1 MQLPTGQ
8 LDTLRTD
15 ATALLD
21 ACAAAGIGA
30 GEEDS
35 ETGLPMLAQAFDQL
49 FEVLVRSAADQQSGG
64 TAASAEVTELG
75 EYALQLTDNLGAR
88 IAPSGDDSLRRPLAS
103 LTVNLALWIARHGG
117 VIDTLEPVVDALALF
132 ANTATDTA
140 VLATL
145 HGIIG
150 TIIEAVSP
158 VISQDLEK
166 VNPGRPWRV
175 LLLNQSIVAT
185 RSHDTELMEQAFAT
199 LTHKLPEDA
208 PRFFTEGMQQMDALN
223 YPQHVREVMARYH
236 RQWNVDRS
244 LH

>member
-21 ACAAAGIGA
+21 ACAAAGIPA
-30 GEEDS
+30 EDS
-35 ETGLPMLAQAFDQL
+35 DTGLAVLEQAFDQL
-49 FEVLVRSAADQQSGG
+49 FEVLARAESDLQSGG
-64 TAASAEVTELG
+64 NTGAGDVTELG
-75 EYALQLTDNLGAR
+75 EYALKLIENLAAR
-88 IAPSGDDSLRRPLAS
+88 VGQTGDDSLRQTLAM
-103 LTVNLALWIARHGG
+103 LTVNLALWIARHEG

-132 ANTATDTA
+132 ANTTNDTQA
-140 VLATL
+140 LASL
-145 HGIIG
+145 HDIIS
-150 TIIEAVSP
+150 TIVESVSP

-185 RSHDTELMEQAFAT
+185 RSHNTELMEQAFAR
-199 LTHKLPEDA
+199 LTDNLPEDA
-208 PRFFTEGMQQMDALN
+208 ARFFTEGMQQMDALD

>member
-15 ATALLD
+15 ATALLE
-21 ACAAAGIGA
+21 ACATAGL

-35 ETGLPMLAQAFDQL
+35 ETGLPMLTQAFDQL
-49 FEVLVRSAADQQSGG
+49 FEVLTRLEADLQSGG
-64 TAASAEVTELG
+64 RTASAEITELG
-75 EYALQLTDNLGAR
+75 EYALQLADNLGTR
-88 IAPSGDDSLRRPLAS
+88 IGSADDEALRRSLAPLT
-103 LTVNLALWIARHGG
+103 LNLALWIARHGG

-132 ANTATDTA
+132 ANTTTDTA
-140 VLATL
+140 ALAAL
-145 HGIIG
+145 YGIIG
-150 TIIEAVSP
+150 TIIESVSP

-166 VNPGRPWRV
+166 INPGRPWRI

-185 RSHDTELMEQAFAT
+185 RSHDTQLMEQAFAT
-199 LTHKLPEDA
+199 LTRNLPEDA
-208 PRFFTEGMQQMDALN
+208 PRFFTEGMQQMDALD

-236 RQWNVDRS
+236 REWNPDRS